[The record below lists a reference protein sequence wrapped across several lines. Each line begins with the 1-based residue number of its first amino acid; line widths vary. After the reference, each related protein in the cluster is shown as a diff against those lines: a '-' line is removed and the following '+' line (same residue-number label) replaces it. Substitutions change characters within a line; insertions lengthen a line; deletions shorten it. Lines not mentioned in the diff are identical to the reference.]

1 MQTAPLKIKNK
12 AYIQEGN
19 GCADDETR
27 KWVKKDIEKLKKY
40 LGI

>member
-1 MQTAPLKIKNK
+1 MHTVPFKIKNK

-19 GCADDETR
+19 GCADDETMECI
-27 KWVKKDIEKLKKY
+27 KKDIEKVKKD